1 MRRAYTEGYSM
12 PSVEDFA
19 AALRAE
25 RARADLSQE
34 ELGARIGY
42 DKSTISIYEKGTRQS
57 VPSRDVVVLI
67 EDALSV
73 GDSRLLTAAGYL
85 PRSADEASDLSTAA
99 VATSGTGQRLAG
111 FRRGDELNA
120 RQVTEIERA
129 VEAMIEGVLE
139 RDKNTQS

>member
-1 MRRAYTEGYSM
+1 M

-19 AALRAE
+19 SALRAE

-34 ELGARIGY
+34 DLGAKIGY

-57 VPSRDVVVLI
+57 VPSRDVVILI

-73 GDSRLLTAAGYL
+73 TDSRLLTSAGYL
-85 PRSADEASDLSTAA
+85 PRSPGDSGPAASSAGALAD
-99 VATSGTGQRLAG
+99 QRLAG

-120 RQVTEIERA
+120 RQVAEIERA
-129 VEAMIEGVLE
+129 VEALIEGVLE
-139 RDKNTQS
+139 RDKNTPT

>member
-1 MRRAYTEGYSM
+1 M

-34 ELGARIGY
+34 ELGAKIGY

-73 GDSRLLTAAGYL
+73 TDSRLLTAAGYL
-85 PRSADEASDLSTAA
+85 PRSPGERGDAVPSPDLP
-99 VATSGTGQRLAG
+99 GDQRLTG
-111 FRRGDELNA
+111 FRRGEELNA
-120 RQVTEIERA
+120 RQIAEIERA
-129 VEAMIEGVLE
+129 VEALIQGVLE
-139 RDKNTQS
+139 RDKNSPT